1 MILDIRNFNRIYA
14 VLETIRTPANGKFMD
29 INDAVKSKIEDYVKD
44 NKVVLFMKGTPQQPM
59 CGFSAKTVAALDSV
73 VPDYVSVNVLDD
85 SDIRDGIKVYGNW
98 PTIPQ
103 LYIDGELVGG
113 CDIVLNML
121 NSGELHQS
129 LGLEEPDRTAPEI
142 TITPG
147 AAEKILESMQGHE
160 GIALHFQV
168 GSNWDAQFNLAPPQG
183 HEIASESNGIQVL
196 MDIATAQRARGAVI
210 DWVSTMQGEGLAID
224 LPQAPA
230 PVKQMTVLE
239 LAQKLEAG
247 EVTLV
252 DVRGADDRSRALI
265 EGSLVLDRETMEKI
279 ESMPRETGLA
289 FICHHG
295 NSSMGAAEHF
305 RKLGF
310 TNISNVSGG
319 IHAWSMEVD
328 SSVPTY

>member
-1 MILDIRNFNRIYA
+1 MEKVMEIN
-14 VLETIRTPANGKFMD
+14 ET
-29 INDAVKSKIEDYVKD
+29 VKNKIENYVNG

-59 CGFSAKTVAALDSV
+59 CGFSAKTIAALDSV
-73 VPDYVSVNVLDD
+73 VPDYTAVNVLDD
-85 SDIRDGIKVYGNW
+85 AEIREGIKVYGNW

-121 NSGELHQS
+121 NSGELHQC
-129 LGLEEPDRTAPEI
+129 LGLEQPDRSPPEI

-147 AAEKILESMQGHE
+147 AAEKILEAMQGHE

-168 GSNWDAQFNLAPPQG
+168 DANWDSQFNLAPPQG
-183 HEIASESNGIQVL
+183 HEISSESNGIRVL

-230 PVKQMTVLE
+230 PVKQMTVRE
-239 LAQKLEAG
+239 LAQKLEAS

-252 DVRGADDRSRALI
+252 DLRGEDDRKRAFI
-265 EGSLVLDRETMEKI
+265 EGSLVLDRETMKKLEG
-279 ESMPRETGLA
+279 MPKDTAIA
-289 FICHHG
+289 FLCHHG

-305 RKLGF
+305 RKQGF
-310 TNISNVSGG
+310 SNISNVAGG
-319 IHAWSMEVD
+319 IHAWSMEID